1 MTWENAINIK
11 LNLEDISRQV
21 ITDYTGVLFSE
32 EFKYFLQAKNISHKQ
47 ASNQVELISF
57 SEEPETK
64 ILFTSLK
71 EIPFFLSA
79 KADVKKFTLADL
91 FPSADVKAVDQ
102 LSISE
107 LISLLNYLNATN
119 LLQPITQSN
128 VQQLLQNAKQN
139 HNKIS
144 IAKLKDEI
152 ELLLQ
157 KEIHY
162 ENILQLGL
170 CLSKLQFAICKSGN
184 AEEQKELVSFQQ
196 RIDQYSFN
204 YILSGNLKNIFY
216 ESVSCIKSVDRII
229 PYLKTKA

>member
-32 EFKYFLQAKNISHKQ
+32 EFKNFLQAKNISFIQ
-47 ASNQVELISF
+47 ADNNAELFSF
-57 SEEPETK
+57 GEETATK

-71 EIPFFLSA
+71 EIPFYLSA

-91 FPSADVKAVDQ
+91 FPSADVKAVAQ

-119 LLQPITQSN
+119 LLQPINQSN
-128 VQQLLQNAKQN
+128 VQQLLRNAKQN
-139 HNKIS
+139 HNINF
-144 IAKLKDEI
+144 ITQLKSEI
-152 ELLLQ
+152 ELLFE

-162 ENILQLGL
+162 KNRNPNRWNYFKQ
-170 CLSKLQFAICKSGN
+170 SKN
-184 AEEQKELVSFQQ
+184 EQCE
-196 RIDQYSFN
+196 
-204 YILSGNLKNIFY
+204 
-216 ESVSCIKSVDRII
+216 IKK
-229 PYLKTKA
+229 Y